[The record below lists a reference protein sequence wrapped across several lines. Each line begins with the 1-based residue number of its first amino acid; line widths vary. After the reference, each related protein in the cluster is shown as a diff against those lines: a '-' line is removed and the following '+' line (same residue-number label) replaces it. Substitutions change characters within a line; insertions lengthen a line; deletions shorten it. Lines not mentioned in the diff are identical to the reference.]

1 LQQRSRF
8 LIQGGRRFL
17 AIHFETLIPRS
28 ALCNA
33 SACIYGGIRAS
44 TRALNPHLGDFLMTD
59 KRNPVSSSHR
69 EQTRPVF
76 SARKVALMA
85 SVVTGLAVY
94 GFSSSSDRFDIFSSA
109 AHAQVGNAVSSAAQ
123 PIGFAD
129 MVERVKPSV
138 ISVKVT
144 MKEETTD
151 ANNKDDDDMSGS
163 PMERFFRQFGGPNGG
178 PQNPGRNGRHGEMM
192 GQGSGFFISSD
203 GYAVTNNHVVDGVDK
218 VEVTTDAGKTYTA
231 KVIGTDPRTDVALIK
246 VEGGSDFPFAKLSE
260 GKARI
265 GDWVLAVG
273 NPFGLGGTVTA
284 GIVSASGRDIG
295 SGPYDDFIQID
306 APVNKG
312 NSGGPAFNMQGEV
325 VGVNTAI
332 YSPSGGSVGIA
343 FSIPASTVKNVI
355 AQLKDK
361 GSVSRGWIGVQI
373 QPVTRDIADS
383 MGLKQAE
390 GALVADPQKNGPAA
404 RAGIEAGDV
413 ITAVNGQTVKDARE
427 LARIIGGFAP
437 GSVVKL
443 DLVHK
448 GKSNVVSLSLG
459 QLPNAQEAKA
469 DIDAEGKAATHGT
482 DVPRLG
488 LMVAPAGKV
497 DGAGKEGVVVM
508 KVEPKSAAADRGLK
522 KGDVILE
529 VAGKSVS
536 NPDDV
541 GEAIEAA
548 RTDKKNSVLM
558 RLRSGDASHYVAV
571 PLANG

>member
-1 LQQRSRF
+1 MTYQRSNS
-8 LIQGGRRFL
+8 
-17 AIHFETLIPRS
+17 S
-28 ALCNA
+28 A
-33 SACIYGGIRAS
+33 
-44 TRALNPHLGDFLMTD
+44 
-59 KRNPVSSSHR
+59 SSSHR
-69 EQTRPVF
+69 EKTRSLF
-76 SARKVALMA
+76 SARKMALMA
-85 SVVTGLAVY
+85 SVVTGLGIAVY
-94 GFSSSSDRFDIFSSA
+94 GVSPSSGGFDIFGSP
-109 AHAQVGNAVSSAAQ
+109 AHAQANNVVSSAAQ
-123 PIGFAD
+123 PQGFAD

-144 MKEETTD
+144 MRERASD
-151 ANNKDDDDMSGS
+151 AANKSDDDGSSS
-163 PMERFFRQFGGPNGG
+163 PMERFFRQFGGPDGV
-178 PQNPGRNGRHGEMM
+178 PQNPGREGRHGEMV
-192 GQGSGFFISSD
+192 GQGSGFFISAD
-203 GYAVTNNHVVDGVDK
+203 GYAVTNNHVVDGADK
-218 VEVTTDAGKTYTA
+218 VEVTTDAGKVYTA

-246 VEGGSDFPFAKLSE
+246 VDGGSDFPFAKLSE

-284 GIVSASGRDIG
+284 GIVSAGGRDIG

-325 VGVNTAI
+325 IGVNTAI

-343 FSIPASTVKNVI
+343 FSIPAATVKSVV

-373 QPVTRDIADS
+373 QPVTQDIADG

-390 GALVADPQKNGPAA
+390 GALVADPQKDGPAA
-404 RAGIEAGDV
+404 KAGVEAGDV
-413 ITAVNGQTVKDARE
+413 ITAVNGQSVKDARE

-437 GSVVKL
+437 GSTAKL
-443 DLVHK
+443 DVLHK
-448 GKSNVVSLSLG
+448 GQGKVVSLTLG
-459 QLPNAQEAKA
+459 QLPNVQEARA
-469 DIDAEGKAATHGT
+469 DIEVDGKGSTHGP

-488 LMVAPAGKV
+488 LTVVPAGKV

-529 VAGKSVS
+529 VAGKSVTDAS
-536 NPDDV
+536 DIR
-541 GEAIEAA
+541 EAIDAA
-548 RTDKKNSVLM
+548 HTEKKRSVLM
-558 RLRSGDASHYVAV
+558 RLRSGDASYYVAV

>member
-1 LQQRSRF
+1 MTEHLPQCRTSQSSRAP
-8 LIQGGRRFL
+8 Q
-17 AIHFETLIPRS
+17 
-28 ALCNA
+28 
-33 SACIYGGIRAS
+33 
-44 TRALNPHLGDFLMTD
+44 
-59 KRNPVSSSHR
+59 SSLL
-69 EQTRPVF
+69 F
-76 SARKVALMA
+76 ARKLALMA
-85 SVVTGLAVY
+85 SVVTGLGIAVY
-94 GFSSSSDRFDIFSSA
+94 GVSPSSSGLDIFGSP
-109 AHAQVGNAVSSAAQ
+109 AHAQANHVVSSAAQ
-123 PIGFAD
+123 PQGFAD

-144 MKEETTD
+144 MNERASDT
-151 ANNKDDDDMSGS
+151 ANKGDDDGSGS
-163 PMERFFRQFGGPNGG
+163 PMERFFRRFGGPDGV
-178 PQNPGRNGRHGEMM
+178 PQNPGREGRHGEMM

-203 GYAVTNNHVVDGVDK
+203 GFAVTNNHVVDGADK

-246 VEGGSDFPFAKLSE
+246 VEGGADLPFVKLSE
-260 GKARI
+260 GRARI

-373 QPVTRDIADS
+373 QPVTQDIADS

-390 GALVADPQKNGPAA
+390 GALVADPQKDGPAA
-404 RAGIEAGDV
+404 KAGLEAGDV
-413 ITAVNGQTVKDARE
+413 ITAVNGQSVKDARE

-437 GSVVKL
+437 GSTAKL
-443 DLVHK
+443 DVLHK
-448 GKSNVVSLSLG
+448 GQGKVVSLTLG

-469 DIDAEGKAATHGT
+469 DIEADGKGSTHGT

-488 LMVAPAGKV
+488 LTVAPAGKV

-529 VAGKSVS
+529 VAGKSVTDP
-536 NPDDV
+536 NDV
-541 GEAIEAA
+541 REAIDAA
-548 RTDKKNSVLM
+548 HTDKKRSVLM